1 MSGGH
6 GRVAVVS
13 WSGTITALSS
23 IHHGDQTRGV
33 LTLLRRELLILPD
46 GSSVEVPVISGN
58 TFRGRLRRVAEELL
72 REVLDYEGQL
82 SPAAAHA
89 LRGGGSLVRTTREPL
104 SGARLV
110 RIRELLPPIGIFGA
124 AGGGAI
130 IDGALTVHK
139 VIPHVRETNHLTEA
153 SATGSALD
161 LPQVESYTR
170 QDDCGTRDF
179 AVLCPD
185 GGDGPAPQ
193 MLFRLET
200 FPAGT
205 VFSAGLSL
213 RRPSLLDLAFFV
225 ELLERF
231 AEDGHLGGR
240 VGIGHG
246 RVRLDLRCSTELPP
260 LPDWRAVLEQRR
272 AEALAAIEE
281 LA

>member
-1 MSGGH
+1 MSGSP
-6 GRVAVVS
+6 AAVS
-13 WSGTITALSS
+13 WAGTITALSS

-72 REVLDYEGQL
+72 REVLGYEGKI

-89 LRGGGSLVRTTREPL
+89 LRGGGSLVRTSREPL
-104 SGARLV
+104 SGARLA
-110 RIRELLPPIGIFGA
+110 RIRDLLPPIGIFGA

-139 VIPHVRETNHLTEA
+139 VIPHVRETNHLTGA
-153 SATGSALD
+153 SATGSALE

-170 QDDCGTRDF
+170 QDDSSTRDF
-179 AVLCPD
+179 AALCPD
-185 GGDGPAPQ
+185 SEDGPAPQ

-205 VFSAGLSL
+205 MFSTGLAL
-213 RRPSLLDLAFFV
+213 RRPSLLDLAFFIDV
-225 ELLERF
+225 LERF
-231 AEDGHLGGR
+231 AEYGHLGGR

-246 RVRLDLRCSTELPP
+246 RVRLDLTCGTELPA
-260 LPDWRAVLEQRR
+260 LPQWGQ
-272 AEALAAIEE
+272 ALAG
-281 LA
+281 